1 MMCRNV
7 CENGLDSRI
16 CALLMLIKA
25 NIHFFFFFLNVFGK
39 ISPYLMIFLL
49 VLNSVLSVVIMKR
62 FMVESMH

>member
-1 MMCRNV
+1 M
-7 CENGLDSRI
+7 
-16 CALLMLIKA
+16 
-25 NIHFFFFFLNVFGK
+25 FFFFFLNVFGK